1 MLDLHAD
8 LYPYPSMPC
17 SVLHAI
23 KVGVRVDGQTLH
35 LDYQL
40 MGKGDALA
48 VPDAQEPVRA
58 DNLWQKT
65 CCEVFLK
72 AAGQKGYFEVNLSPS
87 TRWACYHFSSFR
99 EGMADA
105 TIGAAP
111 VIKAVAD
118 AAGIR
123 LQAAIDLSMLPS
135 DFANSALTL
144 ALSCVVEGRDGS
156 KSFWALNHPPEKP
169 DFHHDDCFQLQIG
182 AALRP

>member
-1 MLDLHAD
+1 MLHVYADLHPHP
-8 LYPYPSMPC
+8 LMPC
-17 SVLHAI
+17 LVLDAI

-35 LDYQL
+35 LVYQL
-40 MGKGDALA
+40 MGKGDALEI
-48 VPDAQEPVRA
+48 PEAQEPART
-58 DNLWQKT
+58 DNLWQQT

-72 AAGQKGYFEVNLSPS
+72 AAGQTGYYELNLSPS

-111 VIKAVAD
+111 VINTVAD
-118 AAGIR
+118 AAGLR
-123 LQAAIDLSMLPS
+123 LQVDVDVSMLPP
-135 DFANSALTL
+135 DFAHAGLIL